1 MLSLLRKLFSTKK
14 SDAEVQDPAT
24 KLWPF
29 PPAMPAVQE
38 TEKPVETAP
47 VVAPAEPKPKRTP
60 AAKKPAVVAK
70 TAPRKPRKPR
80 VPHTQ

>member
-14 SDAEVQDPAT
+14 SDTEVQDPAT

-29 PPAMPAVQE
+29 PPAMPAAQE
-38 TEKPVETAP
+38 PEKPVETAP
-47 VVAPAEPKPKRTP
+47 AVAPAEPKPKRTP

>member
-1 MLSLLRKLFSTKK
+1 MLSLLRKLFSSKK
-14 SDAEVQDPAT
+14 SEAEVQDPAT
-24 KLWPF
+24 TPWPF

-38 TEKPVETAP
+38 PEKPVETAP
-47 VVAPAEPKPKRTP
+47 AVAPAEPKSKRAP
-60 AAKKPAVVAK
+60 AVKKPRVQAK

>member
-1 MLSLLRKLFSTKK
+1 MLSLLKKLFSSKK
-14 SDAEVQDPAT
+14 SDTEVQDPAT

-38 TEKPVETAP
+38 PEKPAEPTP

>member
-1 MLSLLRKLFSTKK
+1 MLSLLKKLFSTKK
-14 SDAEVQDPAT
+14 SDTEVQDPAT

-38 TEKPVETAP
+38 PEKPAEPTP